1 MVGSLSRTIKLE
13 EHAFFILFIAVILM
27 VFWHA
32 VWELLGELTNYLH
45 EKYGMKKTHVYMI
58 SLLGVLLLIGIFPQ
72 ILEKI

>member
-1 MVGSLSRTIKLE
+1 MVGSLSRNIKLE

-32 VWELLGELTNYLH
+32 VWELLGELTDYLH
-45 EKYGMKKTHVYMI
+45 KKYGMKKVHIYML
-58 SLLGVLLLIGIFPQ
+58 SLLSVVLLIGVFPQ

>member
-1 MVGSLSRTIKLE
+1 MVGSLSRNIKLE

-32 VWELLGELTNYLH
+32 VWELLGELTDYLH
-45 EKYGMKKTHVYMI
+45 KKYGMKKVHIYMI
-58 SLLGVLLLIGIFPQ
+58 SLLCVTLLIGVFPQ